1 MKKDSPYYT
10 LSKNLLKETLLFKQ
24 MDNELFEEALIH
36 LFPLSL
42 PKKTII
48 EPYQIQKYIFV
59 IVKGRVKVSQ
69 TNHEGRE
76 YIISL
81 LATGDLF
88 DIITFLDGKPHEV
101 IIETIDETVLLK
113 ININFAKK
121 WLETHPEVYKDLLPY
136 LAKQMRELEE
146 NAFNLSL
153 YDTMT
158 RLSRLILKNT
168 GDDGINVKNINDLSH
183 ETIAKMIGS
192 VRKVVNLNIQ
202 KLKREE
208 VIVCNNKKLI
218 IKNLKKLIKK
228 AKF

>member
-1 MKKDSPYYT
+1 MKKDSPYFN

-36 LFPLSL
+36 LFPLCL

-48 EPYQIQKYIFV
+48 EPYQTRKYIFI

-69 TNHEGRE
+69 INHEGRE

-81 LATGDLF
+81 LTTGDLF

-113 ININFAKK
+113 TNIDFAKK
-121 WLETHPEVYKDLLPY
+121 WLEIHPEIYKNLLTY
-136 LAKQMRELEE
+136 LATQMRELEE
-146 NAFNLSL
+146 NAVNLCL

-158 RLSRLILKNT
+158 RLSRLILKHTDKNNN
-168 GDDGINVKNINDLSH
+168 IKNINDLSH
-183 ETIAKMIGS
+183 DTIAKMIGS

-202 KLKREE
+202 KLKRED
-208 VIVCNNKKLI
+208 VINSSKKKLI
-218 IKNLKKLIKK
+218 LKNLKKLIKI

>member
-1 MKKDSPYYT
+1 MKKDSPYFN

-24 MDNELFEEALIH
+24 MDNELFEEALSH
-36 LFPLSL
+36 LFPLCL

-48 EPYQIQKYIFV
+48 EPYQTQKYIFI

-88 DIITFLDGKPHEV
+88 DIITFLDEKQHEV
-101 IIETIDETVLLK
+101 IVETIDETVLLK
-113 ININFAKK
+113 TNIEFAKK
-121 WLETHPEVYKDLLPY
+121 WLEIHPEVYKNLLTY

-146 NAFNLSL
+146 NAVNLSL

-158 RLSRLILKNT
+158 RLSKLILKNT
-168 GDDGINVKNINDLSH
+168 DNDGINVKNIDDLSH

-208 VIVCNNKKLI
+208 VINYSNRKLT
-218 IKNLKKLIKK
+218 IKNLKKLIKI
-228 AKF
+228 AEF

>member
-24 MDNELFEEALIH
+24 MDNELFEEALSH
-36 LFPLSL
+36 LFPLCL

-48 EPYQIQKYIFV
+48 EPYQTQKYIFV

-81 LATGDLF
+81 LNTGDIF
-88 DIITFLDGKPHEV
+88 DIVSFLDGKPHEV
-101 IIETIDETVLLK
+101 IIETIDKTVLLK
-113 ININFAKK
+113 ADIDFAKK
-121 WLETHPEVYKDLLPY
+121 WLETHPEFYKNLLPY
-136 LAKQMRELEE
+136 LGNRMREVEE

-168 GDDGINVKNINDLSH
+168 GDDGINVKNIHDLSH

-202 KLKREE
+202 KLKKEE
-208 VIVCNNKKLI
+208 VINYSNRKLT
-218 IKNLKKLIKK
+218 IKNLKKLIKI

>member
-1 MKKDSPYYT
+1 MKKDSPYYD

-24 MDNELFEEALIH
+24 MNNELFEEALTH

-48 EPYQIQKYIFV
+48 EPYQTQKYIFI
-59 IVKGRVKVSQ
+59 IVKGRVKISQ

-81 LATGDLF
+81 LNTGDLF
-88 DIITFLDGKPHEV
+88 DIIFFLDEKQHEV
-101 IIETIDETVLLK
+101 TIETIDETVLLK
-113 ININFAKK
+113 ADINFAKK
-121 WLETHPEVYKDLLPY
+121 WLETHPEFYKNLLPY
-136 LAKQMRELEE
+136 LGNRMRELEE
-146 NAFNLSL
+146 NAVNLSL

-168 GDDGINVKNINDLSH
+168 DDDGINVKNINDLSH
-183 ETIAKMIGS
+183 DTIAKMIGS

-202 KLKREE
+202 KLKKEN
-208 VIVCNNKKLI
+208 ILNPSDKKLTL
-218 IKNLKKLIKK
+218 KNLKKLIRI
-228 AKF
+228 AKI

>member
-1 MKKDSPYYT
+1 MKKDSPYFN

-24 MDNELFEEALIH
+24 MDNELFEEALSH
-36 LFPLSL
+36 LFPLCL

-48 EPYQIQKYIFV
+48 EPYQTQKYIFI

-88 DIITFLDGKPHEV
+88 DIITFLDEKQHEV
-101 IIETIDETVLLK
+101 IVETIDETVLLK
-113 ININFAKK
+113 TDIEFAKK
-121 WLETHPEVYKDLLPY
+121 WLEIHPEVYKNLLTY

-146 NAFNLSL
+146 NAVNLSL

-158 RLSRLILKNT
+158 RLSKLILKNT
-168 GDDGINVKNINDLSH
+168 DNDGINVKNIDDLSH

-208 VIVCNNKKLI
+208 VINYSNRKLT
-218 IKNLKKLIKK
+218 IKNLKKLIKI
-228 AKF
+228 AEF

>member
-1 MKKDSPYYT
+1 MKKDSPYYN

-24 MDNELFEEALIH
+24 MNNELFEEALTH

-48 EPYQIQKYIFV
+48 EPYQIQKYIFI

-69 TNHEGRE
+69 TNHNGRE

-81 LATGDLF
+81 LNTGDLF
-88 DIITFLDGKPHEV
+88 DIIFFLDGKQHEV
-101 IIETIDETVLLK
+101 TIETIDQTVLLK
-113 ININFAKK
+113 TDIDFAKK
-121 WLETHPEVYKDLLPY
+121 WLEIHPEVYKNLLPY
-136 LAKQMRELEE
+136 LGKKMRELEE
-146 NAFNLSL
+146 NAVNLAL

-168 GDDGINVKNINDLSH
+168 NDDGINVKNINDLSH
-183 ETIAKMIGS
+183 DTIAKMIGS

-202 KLKREE
+202 KLKKEN
-208 VIVCNNKKLI
+208 ILNLSNKKLTL
-218 IKNLKKLIKK
+218 KNLKKLIRI
-228 AKF
+228 AKI

>member
-24 MDNELFEEALIH
+24 MDNELFEEALSH
-36 LFPLSL
+36 LFPLCL

-48 EPYQIQKYIFV
+48 EPYQTQKYIFI

-88 DIITFLDGKPHEV
+88 DIITFLDEKQHEV
-101 IIETIDETVLLK
+101 IVETIDETVLLK
-113 ININFAKK
+113 TNIEFAKK
-121 WLETHPEVYKDLLPY
+121 WLEIHPEVYKNLLTY

-146 NAFNLSL
+146 NAVNLSL

-158 RLSRLILKNT
+158 RLSKLILKNT
-168 GDDGINVKNINDLSH
+168 DNDGINVKNIDDLSH

-208 VIVCNNKKLI
+208 VINYSNRKLT
-218 IKNLKKLIKK
+218 IKNLKKLIKI
-228 AKF
+228 AEF